1 MQIRH
6 NVGEKLVTVMLYH
19 RGELRNDLFL
29 NVVWRDHSN
38 FMSLNILELILLKP
52 DVLKE
57 LGKSQTESEG
67 ISYPALSFELS
78 ISSI

>member
-1 MQIRH
+1 
-6 NVGEKLVTVMLYH
+6 MLYH
-19 RGELRNDLFL
+19 RRELRNDLFL

-52 DVLKE
+52 DILKE

-67 ISYPALSFELS
+67 ISYSALSFELS

>member
-6 NVGEKLVTVMLYH
+6 HVGEKLVTVMLNH
-19 RGELRNDLFL
+19 RRELRNDLFL
-29 NVVWRDHSN
+29 NVVWRDYSN

-67 ISYPALSFELS
+67 VSYSALSFELS